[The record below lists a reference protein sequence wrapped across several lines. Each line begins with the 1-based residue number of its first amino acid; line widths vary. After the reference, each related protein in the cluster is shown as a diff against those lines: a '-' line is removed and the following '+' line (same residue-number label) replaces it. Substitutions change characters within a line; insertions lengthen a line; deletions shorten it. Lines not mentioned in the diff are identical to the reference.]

1 MRSLIKKGIMVAFV
15 GLMILAL
22 LLVYGCGKPIPI
34 SLNIGALNGPTA
46 MGMIKIIDEMSANGD
61 DGPWETTLVSAPDL
75 IVPMIIQGELDIA
88 AVPANLAATIY
99 NKTEGGVKVIGI
111 NTLGVIYIVEKGD
124 SISSVEDLKGKTIY
138 ASGQGATPEFALNY
152 ILKENGIDPEK
163 DVTIDWKSEHAECV
177 AAISSEE
184 GGIAMLPQPFVTVA
198 MTQEAELR
206 VALDLTSEWDK
217 LNVGKDDA
225 SMMITGVTIART
237 EVIEQKGDA
246 IKEFLKAYEESVEFV
261 NANPVES
268 AELIGKYEIVPA
280 PVAEKAIPECNIVL
294 IQGEEMKKA
303 LSGYLKVLFDAD
315 PKSVG
320 GSLPGDEF
328 FYE

>member
-1 MRSLIKKGIMVAFV
+1 MRSVIKKGILVAFV
-15 GLMILAL
+15 GLMMMAL
-22 LLVYGCGKPIPI
+22 LFVYGCSKPIPI
-34 SLNIGALNGPTA
+34 SLNVGALKGPTA
-46 MGMIKIIDEMSANGD
+46 MGMIKIVDEMSANGD
-61 DGPWETTLVSAPDL
+61 DGPWAPTLVSAPDL

-99 NKTEGGVKVIGI
+99 NKTDGGVKVIGI
-111 NTLGVIYIVEKGD
+111 NTLGVIYIVEKGE
-124 SISSVEDLKGKTIY
+124 SISSVEDLRGKIIY

-163 DVTIDWKSEHAECV
+163 DLSIEWKSEHAECL

-198 MTQEAELR
+198 MTQEEGLR
-206 VALDLTSEWDK
+206 VSLDLTEEWEK
-217 LNVGKDDA
+217 LQEGTADP

-237 EVIEQKGDA
+237 EVIEQKGEE

-261 NANPVES
+261 NSNPKEA

-280 PVAEKAIPECNIVL
+280 LVAEKAIPECNIVL

-320 GSLPGDEF
+320 GSLPGDDF